1 MISPQ
6 AFVDPSAKIGKNVE
20 IYPFAYIEKNVEI
33 GDNCIIMPYVSI
45 MSGTRMGE
53 SNTVFQNTVLGAQ
66 PQDFNYT
73 GEQGSLIIGHNN
85 VIRENVV
92 INRSTHAKDKT
103 VLGNNNTL
111 FEGVHLSHDSHVA
124 DDCSF
129 GYGVKVSGNC
139 TIDSHAIL
147 GSQVVV
153 QQGAH
158 VASWSLV
165 RGGCRFSKDIPP
177 YVVVAGNP
185 THYYSVNELVLSQNG
200 VSEHIV
206 KHIANAYRL
215 IYQGNTSIFDALKR
229 IHEQVPMSEEIEE
242 IIRFVETS
250 EAGRGIIK

>member
-6 AFVDPSAKIGKNVE
+6 AFIDPSAKIGKNVE

-45 MSGTRMGE
+45 MSGTRLGE
-53 SNTVFQNTVLGAQ
+53 GNSVFQNTVLGAT

-111 FEGVHLSHDSHVA
+111 FEGVHLSHDSQVA

-139 TIDSHAIL
+139 IIDSHAIL

-242 IIRFVETS
+242 IIRFVEIS